1 MELCERW
8 PFGCHNVGMKRQNR
22 CRLGSFFVL
31 TIVMVPRSWAGGGPQ
46 WTDLAA
52 RAEADY
58 ERVALAVSPGLVE
71 ASACQQSQAALV
83 SINPPDQLPL
93 IHYRKGYCTL
103 VAAALG
109 SQTSPGNELQG
120 WNDAAS
126 EFHQAI
132 ETWPAA
138 HPVKRNQAEPPI
150 PGILPVAEA
159 LARIHGAG
167 ADGSAANAEG
177 AMAAAEAALAV
188 AEDRPSCDAG
198 FTTTEL
204 CQAYADVGREWLGW
218 IALRSGDSAGAAR
231 DFSSPE
237 AAGWS
242 NWAEGL
248 QAFGNARYSDAAA
261 RFGQAIADWDRDRAG
276 SGWFRRLRPPPDW
289 AASLTEWGGARLL
302 AGDYSGAIA
311 TLDRAAAIGRENA
324 RAFYLRALARE
335 RSGHPDDALADYNLA
350 SRAAFASARE
360 LASGEAHL
368 YRGILLYRRKD
379 YARAEAE
386 FSSALNFDVA
396 PSLRADAVAWRHLA
410 AVEQG
415 GCQSSRDFL
424 GRSLSSVSPFFPR
437 QEAQAAAAA
446 CSTRGL

>member
-1 MELCERW
+1 MAPGLCPAWGTQWME
-8 PFGCHNVGMKRQNR
+8 
-22 CRLGSFFVL
+22 
-31 TIVMVPRSWAGGGPQ
+31 
-46 WTDLAA
+46 LAA

-58 ERVALAVSPGLVE
+58 QRVALAVSPGLVE

-83 SINPPDQLPL
+83 SIAPPGQLPL

-103 VAAALG
+103 VVAALG
-109 SQTSPGNELQG
+109 SQASPGNELQG

-126 EFHQAI
+126 EFNQAI

-138 HPVKRNQAEPPI
+138 HPVKRNQAVPPV
-150 PGILPVAEA
+150 PEILPVAEA
-159 LARIHGAG
+159 LARIHAAG
-167 ADGSAANAEG
+167 PDGSAGNG
-177 AMAAAEAALAV
+177 GSAMAAAEAALAA
-188 AEDRPSCDAG
+188 AEEHPSCGAG
-198 FTTTEL
+198 FTTLEL

-218 IALRSGDSAGAAR
+218 IALRSGDPARAAR
-231 DFSSPE
+231 DFSSPA

-242 NWAEGL
+242 NWVEGL
-248 QAFGNARYSDAAA
+248 EAFRNARYRDAAA
-261 RFGQAIADWDRDRAG
+261 RFGQAIADWDRDRAN
-276 SGWFRRLRPPPDW
+276 SGWFRRLRPQPDW
-289 AASLTEWGGARLL
+289 PASLTEWGGARLL
-302 AGDYSGAIA
+302 AGDYAGAIA
-311 TLDRAAAIGRENA
+311 ALDQAAAISRENA
-324 RAFYLRALARE
+324 RAFYLRALAHE
-335 RSGHPDDALADYNLA
+335 RSGHADDAFADYNLA
-350 SRAAFASARE
+350 ARAAFASAGE

-396 PSLRADAVAWRHLA
+396 PGLRPDADAWRHLA
-410 AVEQG
+410 AVAQG
-415 GCQSSRDFL
+415 GCQSSCELL